1 MRAASNRR
9 IAGRAPT
16 LKPQLESAS
25 WVGRRRWDL
34 SFQSGET
41 IVLPEGEGDAKTAL
55 AKFAEMDKSAGLLGR
70 GIKRF
75 DLRIPGKMIVR
86 LPRAPA
92 SRSVPTTPQRKL
104 IPTDMAAPTQ
114 QPLITALD
122 IGSSKVSALIVTRDD
137 DGRLRVLGTGQR
149 ESRGVK
155 RGYVT
160 DMEASEVAVREA
172 VEIAER
178 MSGVTIDDV
187 WASFGAGG
195 LVSDIANVEVE
206 LGGHQVEQSDIDEL
220 LAAASARSTAA
231 ARSCSTPTRRSTRS
245 TGSKG
250 VKHPIGLHA
259 DRLGV
264 DIHVVAADPAPLA
277 QHRLRHPLGASR
289 REGDRRLAGRRG
301 AGLPDREERELG
313 VALVELGAEVTNVS
327 LHAGG
332 MLVGLRSIPLG
343 AKDITDDIA
352 CAFGVQRRDAER
364 LKCFYGSA
372 MTSPRDNHEMI
383 DATPIGAEDG
393 AEPTRITRAQL
404 MTVIRQQV
412 EELTGQIDAALK
424 WLGFTG
430 PVGRQVV
437 LTGGGAELKN
447 IADYMQGVLGRAVR
461 VGRPRTITGLPEAHS
476 GPAFSTLVGLAMLAG
491 SASGD
496 IRDIAQRT
504 ARARPKRRAGSSGA

>member
-1 MRAASNRR
+1 
-9 IAGRAPT
+9 
-16 LKPQLESAS
+16 
-25 WVGRRRWDL
+25 
-34 SFQSGET
+34 
-41 IVLPEGEGDAKTAL
+41 
-55 AKFAEMDKSAGLLGR
+55 
-70 GIKRF
+70 
-75 DLRIPGKMIVR
+75 
-86 LPRAPA
+86 
-92 SRSVPTTPQRKL
+92 
-104 IPTDMAAPTQ
+104 MAADSD
-114 QPLITALD
+114 QPLIAALD
-122 IGSSKVSALIVTRDD
+122 IGSSKVSALIVTRDP

-178 MSGVTIDDV
+178 ISGVTIDDV
-187 WASFGAGG
+187 WSSFAAGG

-220 LAAASARSTAA
+220 LAAGRGAIGRNGQVVLHAHPALYTID
-231 ARSCSTPTRRSTRS
+231 
-245 TGSKG
+245 G
-250 VKHPIGLHA
+250 VEGVQHPIGLHA

-264 DIHVVAADPAPLA
+264 DIHVVAADPAPLRNIDFVIRSA
-277 QHRLRHPLGASR
+277 HLGVKAIVASPVAAA
-289 REGDRRLAGRRG
+289 LAC
-301 AGLPDREERELG
+301 LTLEERELG

-343 AKDITDDIA
+343 AKDVTDDIA
-352 CAFGVQRRDAER
+352 CAFGVQRREAER
-364 LKCFYGSA
+364 MKCRFGSA

-383 DATPIGAEDG
+383 EATPIGGDDG
-393 AEPTRITRAQL
+393 GEPLRITHAQL
-404 MTVIRQQV
+404 ITVIRQRT
-412 EELTGQIDAALK
+412 EQITNEIERALK
-424 WLGFTG
+424 ELGFSG

-461 VGRPRTITGLPEAHS
+461 VGRPRTMTGLPEAHS

-491 SASGD
+491 AGAGD
-496 IRDIAQRT
+496 IRDLAIGAVKERKPATGMVGRLIA
-504 ARARPKRRAGSSGA
+504 AMKGGF

>member
-1 MRAASNRR
+1 
-9 IAGRAPT
+9 
-16 LKPQLESAS
+16 
-25 WVGRRRWDL
+25 
-34 SFQSGET
+34 
-41 IVLPEGEGDAKTAL
+41 
-55 AKFAEMDKSAGLLGR
+55 
-70 GIKRF
+70 
-75 DLRIPGKMIVR
+75 
-86 LPRAPA
+86 
-92 SRSVPTTPQRKL
+92 
-104 IPTDMAAPTQ
+104 MAAKND
-114 QPLITALD
+114 QPLIAALD
-122 IGSSKVSALIVTRDD
+122 IGSSKVGALIVTRDD

-160 DMEASEVAVREA
+160 DMESSEVAVREA

-178 MSGVTIDDV
+178 ISGVTIDDV

-195 LVSDIANVEVE
+195 LMSDIANVEAD
-206 LGGHQVEQSDIDEL
+206 LGGHQIEQTDIDEL
-220 LAAASARSTAA
+220 LAAGKRAIDRGGQVVLHAHPALYTLD
-231 ARSCSTPTRRSTRS
+231 
-245 TGSKG
+245 GVEG

-264 DIHVVAADPAPLA
+264 DIHVVAADPAPLRNIDYVIRSA
-277 QHRLRHPLGASR
+277 HLGVRAIVASPVAAAIACLT
-289 REGDRRLAGRRG
+289 E
-301 AGLPDREERELG
+301 EERELG

-383 DATPIGAEDG
+383 DAVPIGAEEG

-412 EELTGQIDAALK
+412 EGLTGQIDGALK
-424 WLGFTG
+424 SLGFTG

-491 SASGD
+491 SGSGD
-496 IRDIAQRT
+496 IRDLVLPG
-504 ARARPKRRAGSSGA
+504 ARPAKTSSGFMGRMLAALKQGY

>member
-1 MRAASNRR
+1 MPSH
-9 IAGRAPT
+9 
-16 LKPQLESAS
+16 Q
-25 WVGRRRWDL
+25 D
-34 SFQSGET
+34 
-41 IVLPEGEGDAKTAL
+41 
-55 AKFAEMDKSAGLLGR
+55 
-70 GIKRF
+70 
-75 DLRIPGKMIVR
+75 
-86 LPRAPA
+86 
-92 SRSVPTTPQRKL
+92 
-104 IPTDMAAPTQ
+104 
-114 QPLITALD
+114 QPLIAALD
-122 IGSSKVSALIVTRDD
+122 IGSSKVCALIVTHDD
-137 DGRLRVLGTGQR
+137 DGRLRVLGSGQR

-178 MSGVTIDDV
+178 ISGVTIDDV

-206 LGGHQVEQSDIDEL
+206 LGGHQVEQSDINEL
-220 LAAASARSTAA
+220 LSVGKGAIDRGGQMVLHAHPALYTLD
-231 ARSCSTPTRRSTRS
+231 
-245 TGSKG
+245 GVQG
-250 VKHPIGLHA
+250 VKSPIGLHA

-264 DIHVVAADPAPLA
+264 DIHVIAADPAPLRNIDYVIRSA
-277 QHRLRHPLGASR
+277 HLGVKRIVASPVAAA
-289 REGDRRLAGRRG
+289 LAC
-301 AGLPDREERELG
+301 LTPNERELG
-313 VALVELGAEVTNVS
+313 VALVEMGAEVTNVS
-327 LHAGG
+327 LHVGG
-332 MLVGLRSIPLG
+332 MLAELHSIPLG

-383 DATPIGAEDG
+383 DAAPIGAEDG

-412 EELTGQIDAALK
+412 EDLTGQVDGALK
-424 WLGFTG
+424 SLGFTG
-430 PVGRQVV
+430 PFGRQVV

-461 VGRPRTITGLPEAHS
+461 VGRPKTITGLPEAHS

-496 IRDIAQRT
+496 IRDIASGQRT
-504 ARARPKRRAGSSGA
+504 QKAATGFVGRMLAALKQGY

>member
-1 MRAASNRR
+1 
-9 IAGRAPT
+9 
-16 LKPQLESAS
+16 
-25 WVGRRRWDL
+25 
-34 SFQSGET
+34 
-41 IVLPEGEGDAKTAL
+41 
-55 AKFAEMDKSAGLLGR
+55 
-70 GIKRF
+70 
-75 DLRIPGKMIVR
+75 
-86 LPRAPA
+86 
-92 SRSVPTTPQRKL
+92 
-104 IPTDMAAPTQ
+104 MAAPAD
-114 QPLITALD
+114 QPLIAALD
-122 IGSSKVSALIVTRDD
+122 IGSSKVGALICTLTD
-137 DGRLRVLGTGQR
+137 DGRLQVLGTGQR

-160 DMEASEVAVREA
+160 DMSASEHAVREA
-172 VEIAER
+172 VELAER
-178 MSGVTIDDV
+178 MSGLTIEDV

-195 LVSDIANVEVE
+195 LASDLANVEVE

-220 LAAASARSTAA
+220 LMGGRGALDRNGQVVLHAHPALYTID
-231 ARSCSTPTRRSTRS
+231 
-245 TGSKG
+245 GVEG
-250 VKHPIGLHA
+250 VKNPIGLHA
-259 DRLGV
+259 ARLGV
-264 DIHVVAADPAPLA
+264 DIHVVAADPAPLRNIDYVIRSA
-277 QHRLRHPLGASR
+277 HLGVKSIVASPVAAA
-289 REGDRRLAGRRG
+289 LAC
-301 AGLPDREERELG
+301 LTEDERDLG

-383 DATPIGAEDG
+383 DAAPIGAEDG

-412 EELTGQIDAALK
+412 EGLTSQIDEALK
-424 WLGFTG
+424 SLGFTG

-461 VGRPRTITGLPEAHS
+461 VGRPKTITGLPEAHS

-491 SASGD
+491 SGSGD
-496 IRDIAQRT
+496 IRDLALPGARQQKPGSGFFGRMLT
-504 ARARPKRRAGSSGA
+504 ALKQGY